1 MDRALGDFLEAS
13 GLEEAGDASAIHD
26 VERVRGLLIAAAKA
40 RHALSYSQILGQL
53 GLRFS
58 RPKMRSLCRTLD
70 AIDAEGALRGEPG
83 LAVLVVRESDGLPG
97 TRLVDRTHTLSRRL
111 DRATSRPLR
120 RAATAFGLCLLGREA
135 QLSA

>member
-1 MDRALGDFLEAS
+1 MDRALDEFLQTS

-26 VERVRGLLIAAAKA
+26 VERVRGLLITAAKA
-40 RHALSYSQILGQL
+40 RHALSYSQALGQL

-97 TRLVDRTHTLSRRL
+97 QGWWTGRAHYRGEWTGPQAARYVARLQRSVYAYWAGAGKRS
-111 DRATSRPLR
+111 
-120 RAATAFGLCLLGREA
+120 
-135 QLSA
+135 